1 MQTPLKKSLTFVFI
15 LLLAACSGQPAS
27 NGTTLI
33 PYNDPGG
40 IFSMTYPD
48 GWSVIYDQA
57 LNSVTFAPEGQA
69 DAQFPLSVKAIAM
82 KTASDAWDE
91 AGEEINQV
99 LEQFLR
105 SFFPDESPEVY
116 NTSDLTVG
124 KQPALV
130 MDFAKPVENGYYKGS
145 IVLVILRGYAVGFVG
160 GADGEI
166 WDAFLPTFKQML
178 LDVTFNQ

>member
-1 MQTPLKKSLTFVFI
+1 MQTSLKKILTFAFV
-15 LLLAACSGQPAS
+15 LLLTACSGRPS
-27 NGTTLI
+27 GSGITLI

-40 IFSMTYPD
+40 IFSMTYPQ
-48 GWSVIYDQA
+48 GWSVAYDQE
-57 LNSVTFAPEGQA
+57 LNSVTFAPDGEA
-69 DAQFPLSVKAIAM
+69 DAQFPLSVKAVAM
-82 KTASDAWDE
+82 KTSSDAWDE

-130 MDFAKPVENGYYKGS
+130 MDFAKPLENGYYKGS

-160 GADGEI
+160 GADGDT

>member
-1 MQTPLKKSLTFVFI
+1 MQTPWKKSLTFALI
-15 LLLAACSGQPAS
+15 LLLTACSGGTAGS
-27 NGTTLI
+27 GTTLI

-40 IFSMTYPD
+40 IFSMTYPE
-48 GWSVIYDQA
+48 GWSVTYDED
-57 LNSVTFAPEGQA
+57 LSSVTFAPEVET

-82 KTASDAWDE
+82 KTSSDAWDK

-99 LEQFLR
+99 LEQFLK

-116 NTSDLTVG
+116 NTNDLTVG

-145 IVLVILRGYAVGFVG
+145 IVLVILRGYAIGFVG
-160 GADGEI
+160 GADGET

-178 LDVTFNQ
+178 LDVSFVE

>member
-1 MQTPLKKSLTFVFI
+1 MQTPWKKTLPLVVV
-15 LLLAACSGQPAS
+15 LLLAACTGQSA
-27 NGTTLI
+27 GVRTTLI

-40 IFSMTYPD
+40 TFSMTYPQ
-48 GWSVIYDQA
+48 GWSVAYDKEV
-57 LNSVTFAPEGQA
+57 NSVTFTPEGEA
-69 DAQFPLSVKAIAM
+69 GAQFPLSVKAIAM
-82 KTASDAWDE
+82 KTASDAWDK

-99 LEQFLR
+99 LEQFLK

-145 IVLVILRGYAVGFVG
+145 IVLVILRGYAIGFVG
-160 GADGEI
+160 GADGET

-178 LDVTFNQ
+178 LDVSFVE

>member
-1 MQTPLKKSLTFVFI
+1 MKTPWKKTLALTLV
-15 LLLAACSGQPAS
+15 LLLAACTGRSGGS
-27 NGTTLI
+27 GTTLV
-33 PYNDPGG
+33 PYIDPGG
-40 IFSMTYPD
+40 IYSMTYPG
-48 GWSVIYDQA
+48 GWSVAYDEE
-57 LNSVTFAPEGQA
+57 LSSVTFAPVGEA
-69 DAQFPLSVKAIAM
+69 DAQYPLSVKAIAL
-82 KTASDAWDE
+82 KTSSDAWDE

-130 MDFAKPVENGYYKGS
+130 MDFAKPIENGYYKGS
-145 IVLVILRGYAVGFVG
+145 IVLVILRGYAIGFVG
-160 GADGEI
+160 GADGET

-178 LDVTFNQ
+178 LDVTFFQ

>member
-1 MQTPLKKSLTFVFI
+1 MHTPLKKTLTFAFI
-15 LLLAACSGQPAS
+15 LLLAACTGRPSS
-27 NGTTLI
+27 SGTTLI

-40 IFSMTYPD
+40 IFSMTYPE
-48 GWSVIYDQA
+48 GWSVEYDKG
-57 LNSVTFAPEGQA
+57 LNSVTFAPEA
-69 DAQFPLSVKAIAM
+69 DTDAQFPLSVKAIAI
-82 KTASDAWDE
+82 KTSSDAWDE

-105 SFFPDESPEVY
+105 SFFPDESPEIY

-130 MDFAKPVENGYYKGS
+130 MDFAKPFENSYYKGS
-145 IVLVILRGYAVGFVG
+145 IVLVILRGYAIGFVG
-160 GADGEI
+160 GADGDI

-178 LDVTFNQ
+178 LDVDFIQ